1 MTFRAFLTSVFVRPY
16 IRAELP
22 GWGALYVRL
31 VGDYRKNAAW
41 RQARPTVIRDKV
53 NGLFHVLDLREWPDR
68 MFFFLGRWYDL
79 ECLLTLRALV
89 RPGDTVLDVG
99 ANYGHFSLAAA
110 ALAGP
115 GGKVLSFEPNPASFA
130 RLGVHVALNRLA
142 QVEPRQMGMAD
153 VPGEL
158 VLSVPAGNSGEAT
171 FAAPADATA
180 RSVVCPVGTIDALGL
195 SAPVRLIKIDT
206 EGFEHHVLTGG
217 AGVVARDR
225 PFIITEVVDDMLQRA
240 GQSKAALLDLLSRH
254 GYTPWHM
261 GLKRAGGKHVL
272 ALTPAMTPGQSFLP
286 DGDYLWVPADKAHE
300 LGL

>member
-1 MTFRAFLTSVFVRPY
+1 MTLRAFLTTVLVRPY

-22 GWGALYVRL
+22 GWGAMYVRL
-31 VGDYRKNAAW
+31 VGDYRQDAAW
-41 RQARPTVIRDKV
+41 RQATPKVVRDKV

-68 MFFFLGRWYDL
+68 MFYYLGRWYDL
-79 ECLLTLRALV
+79 ECLLALRALI

-99 ANYGHFSLAAA
+99 ANYGHFSMAAA

-115 GGKVLSFEPNPASFA
+115 NGKVLSFEPNPTSFA

-153 VPGEL
+153 EPGEL
-158 VLSVPAGNSGEAT
+158 VLSVPGGNSGEAT
-171 FAAPADATA
+171 FAAPADESV
-180 RSVVCPVGTIDALGL
+180 RRVVCPVGTIDALAL

-217 AGVVARDR
+217 AGIVARDR
-225 PFIITEVVDDMLQRA
+225 PFIITEVVDEMLQRA
-240 GQSKAALLDLLSRH
+240 GQSKQALLTLLTGH
-254 GYTPWHM
+254 GYSPWHM
-261 GLKRAGGKHVL
+261 GLKRVAGKHVL
-272 ALTPAMTPGQSFLP
+272 ALTPAPMPLP
-286 DGDYLWVPADKAHE
+286 DGDYLWVPAEKAHE